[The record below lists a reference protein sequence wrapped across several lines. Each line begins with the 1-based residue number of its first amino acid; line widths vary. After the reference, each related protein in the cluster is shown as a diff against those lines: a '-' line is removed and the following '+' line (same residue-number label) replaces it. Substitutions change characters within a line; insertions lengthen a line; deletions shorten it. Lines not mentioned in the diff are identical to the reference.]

1 MNEYNDQIPVSK
13 LKSSLKAYFAYL
25 VSKKNVITFVSIGFA
40 ILSLTYAFIKKP
52 VYIAKTS
59 FIINEFDKGVGSSL
73 LSLAGQIGIST
84 GSGISLNDD
93 KITFLIGSR
102 RVMAGALLKEQQ
114 TEDGSKVILVN
125 RFISYY
131 KLKDAWKNDTC
142 MVGFEDVKNKD
153 YDKLNYQENAAI
165 DKVISII
172 EKSKLLN
179 FEAIKKKSLVSQSS
193 GIITIQF
200 NCKDELACKALI
212 ENLYKELTDFYTI
225 NSTKRYKE
233 NYDLI
238 KYRADSLI
246 GLIQEKENSL
256 GAVTDEN
263 FKIIKSMAK
272 VNQYRLQKEVEMLYF
287 IYGEVLKNKE
297 LAKFTLDQQKPAFQV
312 VDAPTLPLE
321 KKESSKIFY
330 ALFGLVLGA
339 FAGLVWFSYRFI
351 RNANAQ

>member
-13 LKSSLKAYFAYL
+13 LKSSLKAYYAYL

-102 RVMAGALLKEQQ
+102 RVMAGSLLKELQ

-272 VNQYRLQKEVEMLYF
+272 VNQYRLQKEVEMLYI

>member
-1 MNEYNDQIPVSK
+1 MSENNDQMPVSK
-13 LKSSLKAYFAYL
+13 LKSSLKAYYTYL
-25 VSKKNVITFVSIGFA
+25 AAKKTVLAFVAIGFS
-40 ILSLTYAFIKKP
+40 ILLLTYAFIKKP
-52 VYIAKTS
+52 LYIAKTS

-102 RVMAGALLKEQQ
+102 RVMAGALLKELQ
-114 TEDGSKVILVN
+114 TEDGTKVILVN
-125 RFISYY
+125 RFINYY
-131 KLKDAWKNDTC
+131 KLKDTWKSDTS
-142 MVGFEDVKNKD
+142 MTGFEAVKNKD
-153 YDKLNYQENAAI
+153 YDKLSYQENAAI
-165 DKVISII
+165 DKVITII
-172 EKSKLLN
+172 EKSKLLT

-200 NCKDELACKALI
+200 NFKDELACKALI
-212 ENLYKELTDFYTI
+212 ENLYRELTDFYTI

-246 GLIQEKENSL
+246 NLIQEKENTL
-256 GAVTDEN
+256 GAVADEN
-263 FKIIKSMAK
+263 FKIIKSIAK
-272 VNQYRLQKEVEMLYF
+272 VNQYRLQKEVEMLYI

-321 KKESSKIFY
+321 KKEASKIVY
-330 ALFGLVLGA
+330 TLIGLVLGA
-339 FAGLVWFSYRFI
+339 FAGLFWFSYRFI
-351 RNANAQ
+351 RSANAQ

>member
-102 RVMAGALLKEQQ
+102 RVMAGSLLKELQ

-272 VNQYRLQKEVEMLYF
+272 VNQYRLQKEVEMLYI